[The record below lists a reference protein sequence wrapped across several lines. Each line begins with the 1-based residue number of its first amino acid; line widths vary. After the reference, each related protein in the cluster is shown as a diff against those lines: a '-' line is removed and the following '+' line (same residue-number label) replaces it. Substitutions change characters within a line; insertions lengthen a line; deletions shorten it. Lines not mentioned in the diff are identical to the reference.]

1 MKRINCEICGGA
13 EMIKDNGVFVCQ
25 SCGCK
30 YSLEEVRKM
39 LIDDAPSVQLNKVS
53 SSDGQTEKYK
63 NILKATRDAMD
74 DGRFDSAYTN
84 SIQLIAMKPDVPE
97 LIAIQAL
104 AIFGKDK
111 MAFDIPSSTIKGMD
125 RFYSLFDT
133 WKAEGSERVA
143 TIKNVQKYVGIAC
156 QAQYD
161 LLQETI
167 SELESQKYTS
177 TLADNLGA
185 LGDALGMLGGSFYS
199 TVQSMGRERDDRR
212 RSTDNQIID
221 QQIKKIQDKAQKID
235 KFKRQQ
241 VDRLSTLFQVSQK
254 AIIEAKQQDK
264 ADTSSQEGN
273 EDINKYKIINDKE
286 IMCNKCGSVQSIRR
300 KNGVCWMCGVRFS
313 D

>member
-273 EDINKYKIINDKE
+273 ENVNKYTIINDKE
-286 IMCNKCGSVQSIRR
+286 IMCNKCGAVQPIRR
-300 KNGVCWMCGVRFS
+300 RNGVCWRCAVRFS

>member
-221 QQIKKIQDKAQKID
+221 QQIKKIQDKAQKVD
-235 KFKRQQ
+235 KFIRQQ

-286 IMCNKCGSVQSIRR
+286 IMCNKCGSVRSIRR

>member
-221 QQIKKIQDKAQKID
+221 QQIKKIQDKAQKVD

>member
-221 QQIKKIQDKAQKID
+221 L
-235 KFKRQQ
+235 
-241 VDRLSTLFQVSQK
+241 DRLSTLFQVSQK